1 MASHRWQNAKLN
13 GALIATGQMAL
24 TWYLFHIAVGALW
37 VRRRGWHS
45 FGSVTNGIL
54 VGVVFFAGLVVLS
67 TVWKRYY
74 KFRYGPMEWVLRNV
88 TK

>member
-1 MASHRWQNAKLN
+1 
-13 GALIATGQMAL
+13 
-24 TWYLFHIAVGALW
+24 